1 MNNGLNIKM
10 KAPRMQCQ
18 NDRDYVVRL
27 LTGYAR
33 SIEYGLGA
41 YAAGSD
47 NEKGYLL
54 DKLASLTEAV
64 NRYL

>member
-1 MNNGLNIKM
+1 MNKGLNIQLRM
-10 KAPRMQCQ
+10 PRAQRRE
-18 NDRDYVVRL
+18 DREYVARL
-27 LTGYAR
+27 LAGYAS

-54 DKLASLTEAV
+54 DKLASLTEAI
-64 NRYL
+64 NYYL

>member
-1 MNNGLNIKM
+1 MKDRLNIQLRT
-10 KAPRMQCQ
+10 PRAQRRE
-18 NDRDYVVRL
+18 DREWVAKL
-27 LTGYAR
+27 LAGYAS

-64 NRYL
+64 NYYL

>member
-1 MNNGLNIKM
+1 MNKGINIRM
-10 KAPRMQCQ
+10 SAPRAQRQ
-18 NDRDYVVRL
+18 ADREYVVKL
-27 LTGYAR
+27 LTGYAS

-54 DKLASLTEAV
+54 DKLASLTEAI